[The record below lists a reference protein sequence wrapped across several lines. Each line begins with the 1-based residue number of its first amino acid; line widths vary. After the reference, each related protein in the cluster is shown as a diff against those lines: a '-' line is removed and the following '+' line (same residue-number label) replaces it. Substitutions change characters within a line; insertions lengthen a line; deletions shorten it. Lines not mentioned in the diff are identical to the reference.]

1 MTTPAPAP
9 PPLAAAQQVFGSGL
23 GFGLAAS
30 TGALNGDGATFT
42 PFASSTAFLLTQ
54 IEAPIQAAAVLLAIM
69 CVKVFFTNFYTGKLK
84 RLAGFGPPEDKKPED
99 EPVTKEAIEKYER
112 WSRICANDAE
122 NLPYGLLA
130 GVFSG
135 IVCTFSPGLQLQARQ
150 LQVAAF
156 ALYCFLRCLHTYVY
170 AQGKQ
175 PARTIVFVL
184 ALIWMWI
191 MLALG
196 IFAVFTLDV
205 NSFLISTGV
214 GLTALKKG

>member
-1 MTTPAPAP
+1 MAATPPFAVGT
-9 PPLAAAQQVFGSGL
+9 AQQVFGSGQ

-30 TGALNGDGATFT
+30 TGVLDGDAGTFT
-42 PFASSTAFLLTQ
+42 AFAPSAAFLLTQ
-54 IEAPIQAAAVLLAIM
+54 IEAPIQAAAVLLAVM

-84 RLAGFGPPEDKKPED
+84 RAAGFGPPEDKKPED
-99 EPVTKEAIEKYER
+99 APVTKEAIEKYER
-112 WSRICANDAE
+112 WTRICANDAE

-156 ALYCFLRCLHTYVY
+156 ALYCFFRCLHTYVY

-175 PARTIVFVL
+175 PARTVVFVL

-214 GLTALKKG
+214 GLAALKKA